1 MNTYSDEELVI
12 VNDVI
17 AVEKLT
23 QAIERLEELNM
34 YSGDLQELLSK
45 YTTQLIKEVSDYSN
59 VYDAIKYKQLNN

>member
-17 AVEKLT
+17 AVDKLT
-23 QAIERLEELNM
+23 QAIERLEKLNM

-45 YTTQLIKEVSDYSN
+45 YTVQLIKEVSDYSE
-59 VYDAIKYKQLNN
+59 VYELKKLNNSN

>member
-17 AVEKLT
+17 AVDKLT
-23 QAIERLEELNM
+23 QAIERLEKLNM

-45 YTTQLIKEVSDYSN
+45 YTIQLIKEVSDYSE
-59 VYDAIKYKQLNN
+59 VYESKKLNNNN

>member
-17 AVEKLT
+17 AVDKLT
-23 QAIERLEELNM
+23 QTIERLEHLNM

-45 YTTQLIKEVSDYSN
+45 YTVQLIKEVSDYSE
-59 VYDAIKYKQLNN
+59 VYELKKLNNSN

>member
-17 AVEKLT
+17 AVDKLT
-23 QAIERLEELNM
+23 QAIERLEHLNM

-45 YTTQLIKEVSDYSN
+45 YTVQLIKEVSDYSE
-59 VYDAIKYKQLNN
+59 VYELKKLNNSN

>member
-12 VNDVI
+12 VNDVV

-23 QAIERLEELNM
+23 QAIERLEKLNM

-59 VYDAIKYKQLNN
+59 VYDAIKDKQLNN